1 MQGSTFNLQQLAE
14 HLACEFVGDASYEV
28 NAVAPVEVATR
39 SDLTFVAQERL
50 LKLLAECN
58 AGIVLLNPAH
68 ESDFSGNKLL
78 VTDPYLAYAKLS
90 KLFDM
95 RVARNQG
102 VHPSAVVSSSAKI
115 APTAAV
121 SANCVVGDNVEIGEN
136 TELYPGCVIGD
147 GVVIGARCLLHANVT
162 LYADVILGNDVI
174 IHSATVIGSDG
185 FGFSPSK
192 DGWIKIHQL
201 GRVRIGNRVEIGAN
215 TAIDRGAL
223 TDTEIGDGVIIDNQ
237 VHLAHGVKV
246 GRNTAIAGCVG
257 VAGSTV
263 IGENCTIAGMVAIN
277 GHISI
282 ADNTHFNGGTVVTKG
297 NTEAGVFASTTPL
310 QDVRSWRK
318 NSVRY
323 TQLDEMA
330 SRIRKLEK
338 ALEKL

>member
-1 MQGSTFNLQQLAE
+1 MQGSTFTLQQLAE
-14 HLACEFVGDASYEV
+14 HLTCEYVGDANCQV
-28 NAVAPVEVATR
+28 NAIAPVELASG
-39 SDLTFVAQERL
+39 SDLTFVAQDRL
-50 LKLLAECN
+50 LKLLSECN
-58 AGIVLLNPAH
+58 AGVVLLSPVNQSH
-68 ESDFSGNKLL
+68 FSGNKLL
-78 VTDPYLAYAKLS
+78 ITDPYLAYAKLS
-90 KLFDM
+90 KLFDS
-95 RVARNQG
+95 RVLRNPG
-102 VHPSAVVSSSAKI
+102 IHPSAVVSSSAKI
-115 APTAAV
+115 APTVAI

-147 GVVIGARCLLHANVT
+147 SVVLGAGCLLHANVT
-162 LYADVILGNDVI
+162 LYAEVIVGDCVI
-174 IHSATVIGSDG
+174 IHSGTVIGSDG

-192 DGWIKIHQL
+192 DGWTKIHQL

-263 IGENCTIAGMVAIN
+263 IGENCTVAGMVAIN

-297 NTEAGVFASTTPL
+297 NTEPGVFASTTPL

-330 SRIRKLEK
+330 ARIRKLEK